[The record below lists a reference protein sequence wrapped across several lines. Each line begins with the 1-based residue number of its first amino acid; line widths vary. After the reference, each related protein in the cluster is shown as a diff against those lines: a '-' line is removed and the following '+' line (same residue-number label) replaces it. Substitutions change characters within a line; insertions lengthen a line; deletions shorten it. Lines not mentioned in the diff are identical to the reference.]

1 MNNFDTS
8 LGMALIFTLLFIVI
22 NGNGMNFGI
31 NTYASPANNQEWQN
45 AFDLEDC
52 DLASNGANSYFIL
65 EPGYQLILEG
75 QEDGAEIQLKITV
88 LNETKVVNGTEAGIV
103 EEIET
108 EDGAIVEISRNW
120 FVVCKPSNDIFYLG
134 EEVDIY
140 EDGKIV
146 DHEGAWESGVNGA
159 KLGLIMPGKAH
170 MGLKYYQEIAPGVA
184 EDRAEIVGLDMVV
197 ETPAGKFEK
206 VLETEE
212 TNPLKPDEKES
223 KFYAPG
229 IGLIQEETLKLVK
242 YGNVTSN

>member
-1 MNNFDTS
+1 MNNYSTPSVIAIVF
-8 LGMALIFTLLFIVI
+8 MLLLIVI
-22 NGNGMNFGI
+22 NVSVIISGI
-31 NTYASPANNQEWQN
+31 NSYGSPTNNQEWQDSFN
-45 AFDLEDC
+45 LEDC
-52 DLASNGANSYFIL
+52 DLASNGTNSYFIL

-88 LNETKVVNGTEAGIV
+88 LNETKIVNGTEARVV

-108 EDGAIVEISRNW
+108 EDGEIVEISRNW
-120 FVVCKPSNDIFYLG
+120 FVVCRPANDIFYLG

-140 EDGKIV
+140 EDDKIV
-146 DHEGAWESGVNGA
+146 DHEGAWEAGINGA
-159 KLGLIMPGKAH
+159 RLGLIMSGKVEL
-170 MGLKYYQEIAPGVA
+170 GLKYYQEIAPGVA
-184 EDRAEIVGLDMVV
+184 EDRAEIVGLDRVV
-197 ETPAGKFEK
+197 DTPAGKFEK

-229 IGLIQEETLKLVK
+229 IGLIQEEKLKLVK